1 MSIYE
6 STRFFTYGTICRIC
20 TFGNQ
25 QQKNPAL
32 KIFHCLQFSNFVNL
46 RIYAVF
52 PLWYNIQDLYI
63 WKSTNQQQKNPA
75 LKNFQCLQFS
85 NFVNLRIYA
94 VFHLWYNFQDLLIWK
109 STTQQQ
115 NKSSFKNF
123 SVSPILEFCQSTNLR
138 GFSPMVQFSGSVIL
152 EINNSTAKK
161 IQI

>member
-1 MSIYE
+1 MSAILQLCQ
-6 STRFFTYGTICRIC
+6 STNLRGFSPMVQYAGYVHLEI
-20 TFGNQ
+20 NSK
-25 QQKNPAL
+25 KNPAL

-75 LKNFQCLQFS
+75 LKIFQCLQFS

-94 VFHLWYNFQDLLIWK
+94 VFHLWYNFQDQLIWK

-115 NKSSFKNF
+115 
-123 SVSPILEFCQSTNLR
+123 
-138 GFSPMVQFSGSVIL
+138 
-152 EINNSTAKK
+152 KK
-161 IQI
+161 IQL